1 VSAPSEPSELASAS
15 SVEAAVAVAV
25 ESESSSSSLQAA
37 APSTSPP
44 AAMTAIDL
52 EPTLRRVKRERVI
65 FI

>member
-1 VSAPSEPSELASAS
+1 
-15 SVEAAVAVAV
+15 VEAAVAVAV